1 MKDKAL
7 ELIEDI
13 AGEIA
18 YTEDIKSLKEKL
30 SDIYSIAHI
39 ANGHCEN
46 KHSDWV
52 KKYKLAV
59 NYKKFSELLD

>member
-13 AGEIA
+13 AIELA
-18 YTEDIKSLKEKL
+18 YTTDQELVKEKIG
-30 SDIYSIAHI
+30 DIYSIAHV

-52 KKYKLAV
+52 KKYNLH
-59 NYKKFSELLD
+59 KK